1 MLNLIKIDDLAD
13 PRMDAYRTSR
23 ERIPKGEDIIVDSE
37 KVVARAIA
45 SGIQIRS
52 ILGTNH
58 YFAKHEGMFAKLDC
72 IFYVAD
78 QQLMQGIVGHRLHQG
93 IMAIAKRPDD
103 TPLMELGSRIVALDR
118 VLDVQNVGSIVRS
131 SHAFGIDSI
140 IIGAEG
146 CSPFGRR
153 SIRVSMGS
161 IFNIKVYHSEDLAAD
176 LSILKESGFQ
186 IIGAANRENA
196 VALPRVRYN
205 DRSVMI
211 IGNEHAGMSAGVQE
225 LCDLSV
231 KIPVSNSIDS
241 LNAACAASVILYSW
255 SQNPLATV
263 GQYSPS

>member
-1 MLNLIKIDDLAD
+1 MLDLIKIDDLND
-13 PRMDAYRTSR
+13 KRMDAYRTSR
-23 ERIPKGEDIIVDSE
+23 ERIPQGEDIIVDSE

-45 SGIQIRS
+45 AGIKIRS
-52 ILGTNH
+52 ILGTSH
-58 YFAKHEGMFAKLDC
+58 YFVKHEELYGRLDC
-72 IFYVAD
+72 TYYVAE
-78 QQLMQGIVGHRLHQG
+78 QQVMQGIVGHRLHQG

-103 TPLMELGSRIVALDR
+103 TPLAQLGPRIVALDR

-161 IFNIKVYHSEDLAAD
+161 IFNIDVYHSDDLAAD
-176 LSILKESGFQ
+176 LRQLRQSGFQ
-186 IIGAANRENA
+186 IVGAANRENA
-196 VALPRVRYN
+196 VALPDVKYQ

-211 IGNEHAGMSAGVQE
+211 IGNEHAGLSDGVQE

-231 KIPVSNSIDS
+231 KIPVSSSIDS

-255 SQNPLATV
+255 SQRSL
-263 GQYSPS
+263 